1 MPDPNIPPTNDAAQQ
16 AHTAKF
22 KAALSHATP
31 DGLADITANVAM
43 LSPRAGD
50 IVHVRL
56 HRPLANHEMLALMDQ
71 LSAIAPDAR
80 FLVTDGVLDLNL
92 LTSAQLAEIG
102 LARIASRLVL
112 PH

>member
-1 MPDPNIPPTNDAAQQ
+1 MPDRILPA
-16 AHTAKF
+16 
-22 KAALSHATP
+22 AALNPPVACADP
-31 DGLADITANVAM
+31 PCNGVADITANVAM
-43 LSPRAGD
+43 LSPKAGD

-56 HRPLANHEMLALMDQ
+56 HRQLANHEMVALMDQ